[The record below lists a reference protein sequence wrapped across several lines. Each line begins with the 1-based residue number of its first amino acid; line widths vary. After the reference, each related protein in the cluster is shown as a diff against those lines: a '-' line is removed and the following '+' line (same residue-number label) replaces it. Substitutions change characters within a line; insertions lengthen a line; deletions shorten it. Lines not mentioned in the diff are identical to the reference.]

1 MGIKFRKCEYKDLDF
16 ILNLK
21 DLGLKWYYE
30 KIDGW
35 NMDYQTK
42 RTMHEINKFTDTM
55 KIIVKN
61 NKDIGVTNFYQEN
74 NEYVVGL
81 ILLHPKYQN
90 YGIVTY
96 ILKKY
101 INIAKNEKKTIRL
114 STYKYNPAKRLYESL
129 GFKQYKEDDTHAY
142 LSIDFNK

>member
-1 MGIKFRKCEYKDLDF
+1 M
-16 ILNLK
+16 
-21 DLGLKWYYE
+21 
-30 KIDGW
+30 
-35 NMDYQTK
+35 
-42 RTMHEINKFTDTM
+42 
-55 KIIVKN
+55 
-61 NKDIGVTNFYQEN
+61 
-74 NEYVVGL
+74 

-90 YGIVTY
+90 YGIGTY

-114 STYKYNPAKRLYESL
+114 STYKYDPAKRLYESL